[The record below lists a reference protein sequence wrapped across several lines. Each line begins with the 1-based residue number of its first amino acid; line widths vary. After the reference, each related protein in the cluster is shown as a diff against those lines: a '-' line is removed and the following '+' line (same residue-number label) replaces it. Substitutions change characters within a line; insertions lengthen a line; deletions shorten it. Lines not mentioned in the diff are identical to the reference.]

1 MARDD
6 INNLE
11 IYQLAMSCGEITYS
25 LILTWNQFNKN
36 TIGYQLVR
44 ACDSI
49 AANISEGYGR
59 NHFKEQRQLCY
70 IARGSLYETK
80 TWISKAIER
89 IPEYQSEM
97 SELMLQLEQLA
108 RKLNAYIGYI
118 NKNIK
123 S

>member
-1 MARDD
+1 MKSVLISKGWTRKQLINSEMARDD

-49 AANISEGYGR
+49 AANISERFGR
-59 NHFKEQRQLCY
+59 YR
-70 IARGSLYETK
+70 R
-80 TWISKAIER
+80 
-89 IPEYQSEM
+89 
-97 SELMLQLEQLA
+97 
-108 RKLNAYIGYI
+108 
-118 NKNIK
+118 
-123 S
+123 